1 MRLWVCGVRGSTP
14 APGPEFVKYGGNTSC
29 VAVGHAGGPPSLV
42 LDAGTGIRKLGALLD
57 GVPFDGAVLLGHLH
71 WDHTQG
77 LPFAPALDSPAATVA
92 LHLPAQGDPVEVLGR
107 AMSPPHFPI
116 LPTDLRGAWT
126 FTSLEA
132 GEHVIAGFDVLA
144 LDIPHKGGRTF
155 GYRVTSPSSGASMAY
170 LSDHWP
176 ISVGPGPDG
185 LGEYHPSVLELCTG
199 VDVILHD
206 AQYTAE
212 ELPGRKDFGHS
223 AIEYAVGLSERCGSA
238 MLLYHHDPNRTDAAL
253 DALVAP
259 YADHV
264 PSILAAAEG
273 LVLDLPE

>member
-1 MRLWVCGVRGSTP
+1 MRVWVCGVRGSTP
-14 APGPEFVKYGGNTSC
+14 APGPEFVRYGGNTSC
-29 VAVGHAGGPPSLV
+29 VALGHGDDPPSLI
-42 LDAGTGIRKLGALLD
+42 LDAGTGIRRLGGLLA
-57 GVPFDGAVLLGHLH
+57 GAPFDGALLLGHLH

-77 LPFAPALDSPAATVA
+77 LPFSPSLDSPGSTVA
-92 LHLPAQGDPVEVLGR
+92 LHLPAQGDPVEVLSR

-116 LPTDLRGAWT
+116 LPTDLRGNWT

-132 GEHVIAGFDVLA
+132 GTHTIAGFDVLA

-155 GYRVTSPSSGASMAY
+155 GYRITSPGSGASMAY

-176 ISVGPGPDG
+176 ISVAPGPDG
-185 LGEYHPSVLELCTG
+185 LGEYHPAVLELCTG

-206 AQYTAE
+206 AQYTAA

-238 MLLYHHDPNRTDAAL
+238 VLLYHHDPNRTDDAL

-259 YADHV
+259 YAGHV
-264 PSILAAAEG
+264 PPIAAAFEG
-273 LVLDLPE
+273 QVLTLP